1 MKKIKYLAIIPARG
15 NSKRIKNKN
24 LKQINKKTLFDY
36 TLSAAINSKKI
47 QKIIVTTDIKKLI
60 KKKTKRVVYLKRPNN
75 LCLDTSKTESAILH
89 SLSFLKKTLN
99 ETCENIILLQPT
111 SPFRNSNDINNA
123 INYFNSNKFDSLFSG
138 YEDKLFLWDK
148 KKRLKPINFEYKKRK
163 MGDKMKKVII
173 ENGAIFIFNYKKF
186 IKYKVRMFG
195 KIGCF
200 LMKEKNSIEI
210 DTPYDLML
218 AKSISKKWKI

>member
-24 LKQINKKTLFDY
+24 LKVIKGKSLFDH
-36 TLSAAINSKKI
+36 TLIAARNSKKI
-47 QKIIVTTDIKKLI
+47 ERIIVSTDINKLI
-60 KKKTKRVVYLKRPNN
+60 KKKKKKIIYVKRPNN
-75 LCLDTSKTESAILH
+75 LCLDTSKTESAIIH
-89 SLSFLKKTLN
+89 SLNFLKRSLK

-111 SPFRNSNDINNA
+111 SPFRNSEDINNA
-123 INYFNSNKFDSLFSG
+123 INFFNRNKFDSLFSG
-138 YEDKLFLWDK
+138 YEDKLFLWNSNK
-148 KKRLKPINFEYKKRK
+148 QLKPINFEYKNRK
-163 MGDKMKKVII
+163 MGDKMKKVVI

-186 IKYKVRMFG
+186 MKYRVRMFG

-210 DTPYDLML
+210 DTPFDLML
-218 AKSISKKWKI
+218 AKSLSKK

>member
-75 LCLDTSKTESAILH
+75 LVDTSKLKVILH
-89 SLSFLKKTLN
+89 SLIFKSLK
-99 ETCENIILLQPT
+99 
-111 SPFRNSNDINNA
+111 RH
-123 INYFNSNKFDSLFSG
+123 
-138 YEDKLFLWDK
+138 
-148 KKRLKPINFEYKKRK
+148 
-163 MGDKMKKVII
+163 V
-173 ENGAIFIFNYKKF
+173 
-186 IKYKVRMFG
+186 
-195 KIGCF
+195 KI
-200 LMKEKNSIEI
+200 
-210 DTPYDLML
+210 
-218 AKSISKKWKI
+218 